1 LIGTMM
7 GKVHLLPGTTYSNIT
22 EKGDLDPEKSA
33 AMTLDEVERWLGEA
47 ITGVYHQVEHRSL
60 SIPPLTAWSR
70 AAAESPA
77 AQEITD
83 PKRFLIDFLPL
94 ERRLIR
100 REGVSLHSIHYW
112 SDVLTSWIGE
122 KEKLIVRYD
131 PRDLSRVYLRAP
143 NGEYL
148 DLSYRD
154 VRRPPISLWEHRLAT
169 RKLREEGRAH
179 VDENAI
185 FQAVDAMRRI
195 AEEAVQTTKAV
206 RRQQERRMR
215 LIRGSLTDD
224 TAHLPAGDPSPLAAD
239 GNELQPWENML
250 PVEEWE

>member
-1 LIGTMM
+1 
-7 GKVHLLPGTTYSNIT
+7 
-22 EKGDLDPEKSA
+22 
-33 AMTLDEVERWLGEA
+33 
-47 ITGVYHQVEHRSL
+47 
-60 SIPPLTAWSR
+60 
-70 AAAESPA
+70 
-77 AQEITD
+77 
-83 PKRFLIDFLPL
+83 
-94 ERRLIR
+94 
-100 REGVSLHSIHYW
+100 
-112 SDVLTSWIGE
+112 VLTSWIGE

-154 VRRPPISLWEHRLAT
+154 VRRPPISLWEHRLAI
-169 RKLREEGRAH
+169 RKLHEEGRAH

-195 AEEAVQTTKAV
+195 AEEAVQMTKAV

-215 LIRGSLTDD
+215 LIRGGLTDN
-224 TAHLPAGDPSPLAAD
+224 TAQLPAGDPSPLVAD
-239 GNELQPWENML
+239 ANELQPWENML